1 MGARPVLGYFI
12 ILEEDITKVIGVA
25 FVDVFYVEVVN
36 DYAEE
41 DWAPLV
47 APEAWGGGTLVVTRL
62 VGAFF
67 KEFVG
72 KHA

>member
-1 MGARPVLGYFI
+1 M
-12 ILEEDITKVIGVA
+12 IGVA

>member
-1 MGARPVLGYFI
+1 MWCLLTYSMPKSSPIRH
-12 ILEEDITKVIGVA
+12 
-25 FVDVFYVEVVN
+25 
-36 DYAEE
+36 EE

-62 VGAFF
+62 VEAFF